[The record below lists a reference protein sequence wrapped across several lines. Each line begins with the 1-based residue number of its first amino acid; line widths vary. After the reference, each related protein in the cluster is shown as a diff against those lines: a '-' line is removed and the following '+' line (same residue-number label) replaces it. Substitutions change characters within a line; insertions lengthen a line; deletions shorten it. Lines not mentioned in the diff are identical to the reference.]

1 MGHNLVPDP
10 LPARPTAAYHSVM
23 PAKLAFLFFCA
34 AILTTVCAQDSPTA
48 PATPSQ
54 VEQTPDHTRPAARKA
69 GAAPEKEAG
78 TAAGIKNFAPG
89 VRIDWER
96 KAVEVDAKVVLTEGP
111 LELVL
116 CTVGS
121 KEHESILATSAR
133 PRDIFQA
140 MGLVGLEPGKP
151 VRWDESGKNMVPA
164 EGQKLGITVHYQAE
178 GRDESVAVEKWLMT
192 AEEKP
197 IETRLS
203 WVFSGSRV
211 MEEGRFGADVEGT
224 VVCVVDFDTALIS
237 VGGLHS
243 ADDEQLWLR
252 ANPRTIPARGTKCKL
267 VITAAAEDSAPT
279 RQP

>member
-1 MGHNLVPDP
+1 MVPDP

-23 PAKLAFLFFCA
+23 PARLAVLFFFVA
-34 AILTTVCAQDSPTA
+34 NLTTICAQDSTIA
-48 PATPSQ
+48 PAPPSQ
-54 VEQTPDHTRPAARKA
+54 VEPTPDHTSPAAQKA
-69 GAAPEKEAG
+69 SAVPEKETG
-78 TAAGIKNFAPG
+78 SAAGLRNFAPG
-89 VRIDWER
+89 VRIDWKR

-116 CTVGS
+116 CTAGS

-140 MGLVGLEPGKP
+140 LGLVGLEPGKP
-151 VRWDESGKNMVPA
+151 VRWDESGKNLVPT
-164 EGQKLGITVHYQAE
+164 EGQKVGITVHYQAN

-192 AEEKP
+192 ADEKP
-197 IETRLS
+197 IETRLI

-267 VITAAAEDSAPT
+267 VITAAAEDSVPT